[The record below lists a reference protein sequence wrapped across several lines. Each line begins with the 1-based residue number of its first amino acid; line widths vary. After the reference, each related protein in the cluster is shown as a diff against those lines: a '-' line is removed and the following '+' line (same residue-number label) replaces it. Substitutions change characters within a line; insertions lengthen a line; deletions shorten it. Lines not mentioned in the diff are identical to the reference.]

1 MKIYLLTPLSRNTG
15 TKTTAVVTVA
25 AKTGSATSVPPSPA
39 AFSGEAPS
47 SMKRKMF
54 SSTITELSIKRDST
68 SASPPNNIV
77 LIDPPMPLMIK
88 RQVSTASGMATNA
101 ATVALALPRKIRIMT
116 PVRRRPIPAS
126 SSRFPMAPLTNK
138 DWSKTTAV
146 RSVEGI
152 STSFVTAARM
162 PSTMV
167 MVLLLPACFSTGI
180 YTERC
185 PFMRTMFV

>member
-1 MKIYLLTPLSRNTG
+1 MYLLTPLSRNTG
-15 TKTTAVVTVA
+15 KNTTEVVTVA
-25 AKTGSATSVPPSPA
+25 AKTGSATSVPPSLA
-39 AFSGEAPS
+39 AFSGGAPS

-77 LIDPPMPLMIK
+77 LIDPPMPLTIS
-88 RQVSTASGMATNA
+88 RQASTASGMAISA
-101 ATVALALPRKIRIMT
+101 ATVALGLPRKTKIMT
-116 PVRRRPIPAS
+116 PVRRSPIPAS
-126 SSRFPMAPLTNK
+126 FSRFLMAPLTK
-138 DWSKTTAV
+138 TDWSKTTAV
-146 RSVEGI
+146 RSVAGI
-152 STSFVTAARM
+152 STSFATAARM

-167 MVLLLPACFSTGI
+167 MVLLLPACFSTGM